1 LVSLPGAS
9 SPPWII
15 GNKDKLNLLHL
26 CRKFEIELREQNSEG
41 HNIFL
46 LNRKCLTVEEIKIDP
61 KIGPQVKNFLDHIDH
76 LS

>member
-1 LVSLPGAS
+1 MVSLPGAS
-9 SPPWII
+9 SPPWITA
-15 GNKDKLNLLHL
+15 NKDKLNLLQL
-26 CRKFEIELREQNSEG
+26 CKKFEIELREQNSEG

-46 LNRKCLTVEEIKIDP
+46 MNGKCLTVEEIKKDP